1 VIVGASPVE
10 YPRLAQLLAAAFADN
25 PVSDWLFDG
34 AQDSAHPAFFLA
46 FLRLAQA
53 GGRVEQ
59 SLDGSAVAVWID
71 RTDTDPGAEAA
82 AREAVDRALGA
93 AYRGRWRTLDRA
105 LQPTHP
111 PQPHWWLAFL
121 GTAPGQR
128 GRLHG
133 HHLLEHARGWLGGH
147 PAHLEATSRRLTG
160 YYRRY
165 GFQSTGTIAIPLG
178 PTLHP
183 MWRPGTDG

>member
-10 YPRLAQLLAAAFADN
+10 YPRLAALLTAAFADN

-46 FLRLAQA
+46 FLRLAEA
-53 GGRVEQ
+53 GGRIEQ

-71 RTDTDPGAEAA
+71 RTGTVPGADEAA
-82 AREAVDRALGA
+82 GEAIEQALGA
-93 AYRGRWRTLDRA
+93 AYRGRWRALDGA
-105 LQPTHP
+105 LQPAHP
-111 PQPHWWLAFL
+111 PRPHWSLAFL
-121 GTAPGQR
+121 GTAPGRR
-128 GRLHG
+128 GRQYG
-133 HHLLEHARGWLGGH
+133 HHLLEHATSWLGGH

-160 YYRRY
+160 YYGRY
-165 GFQSTGTIAIPLG
+165 GFRPAGGAVTVPHG

-183 MWRPGTDG
+183 MWRPGS